1 LRSEIKDTVGMNLR
15 EKKLGEDFLNSK
27 MMRNWII
34 SRLPNLTYEQV
45 ELLYGMIKRWTKEEE
60 VS

>member
-1 LRSEIKDTVGMNLR
+1 VGLNLSQR
-15 EKKLGEDFLNSK
+15 EKKLGEEYLNVK

-34 SRLPNLTYEQV
+34 SKLPNLTYEQV
-45 ELLYGMIKRWTKEEE
+45 GLLYGMIRRWTKEEE

>member
-1 LRSEIKDTVGMNLR
+1 VDLNLPQQ
-15 EKKLGEDFLNSK
+15 EKKLGGQYLNAK

-34 SRLPNLTYEQV
+34 SKLPNLTYEQIK
-45 ELLYGMIKRWTKEEE
+45 LLYGMIRRWSKEEE